1 MDEFVQMG
9 AKSLLRCSNF
19 RIARDGKQRLE
30 AKTYEPFH
38 PPKFELLS
46 GINRCASRRPLDHR
60 CGRKLATPVMR
71 ASFNDSA
78 ISSQQTN
85 GSIMI
90 IAA

>member
-1 MDEFVQMG
+1 MDESAQMG

-30 AKTYEPFH
+30 AKAYEPFL

-46 GINRCASRRPLDHR
+46 GINRYARRRPLDHR
-60 CGRKLATPVMR
+60 CARKLATPVMP

-78 ISSQQTN
+78 LSSQQAN